1 MAKEQAAALAN
12 SGKMQELWQRIF
24 FVLGAFVVYRIGTH
38 IPVPGVDPVA
48 IKAMFEQTQGSI
60 LDVLNMF
67 SGGALQRLSVM
78 ALGVM
83 PYISASIIMQM
94 LTAVEPRLKQ
104 IKAEGEAGKR
114 KITKWTRQATV
125 VLATFQAI
133 GIATTVQAQ
142 SVNGGPVTMITGIGF
157 TVTCVI
163 SLVAGTMFLVW
174 LGEQITDRGIGNG
187 LSLII
192 FAGIVAGLPT
202 AVAGTFEL
210 AGNGE
215 FSPLFVIGLLIGV
228 IVITWFVV
236 FVERGQR
243 RLTVNY
249 ARQQR
254 GNKVMQAP
262 SSYFPLKLNM
272 AGVIPPIFAS
282 SIILFPASLV
292 GFFGNDQAT
301 GVAGIL
307 RNISTLMQPGELLYT
322 VLYVGMIVFF
332 AFFYTALVFDP
343 KEIAENLKKQGAYL
357 PGIRPGQ
364 QTARYIDGVV
374 SKLTLAGAAYLAL
387 VCLIP
392 EILIV
397 RWNVPFYFG
406 GTSLLIIVVV
416 IMDMMGQVQSYLMSQ
431 QYDSLMRKT
440 NLTGG
445 RSSGNKSGT
454 KASGRRSATKSKRR

>member
-1 MAKEQAAALAN
+1 MAREQAAALAG
-12 SGKMQELWQRIF
+12 SGKLKELWQRIG
-24 FVLGAFVVYRIGTH
+24 FVLGAFIVYRIGTH
-38 IPVPGVDPVA
+38 IPVPGVDPIA
-48 IKAMFEQTQGSI
+48 LAQMFEQTQGSI
-60 LDVLNMF
+60 LDVLNLF

-104 IKAEGEAGKR
+104 VKAEGESGRR
-114 KITKWTRQATV
+114 KIQKWTRYATV
-125 VLATFQAI
+125 VLATFQAL
-133 GIATTVQAQ
+133 GISSAVQTQ
-142 SVNGGPVTMITGIGF
+142 GVTIITGVSF
-157 TVTCVI
+157 TITCVVA
-163 SLVAGTMFLVW
+163 LVAGTMFLVW

-187 LSLII
+187 MSLII
-192 FAGIVAGLPT
+192 FAGIVAGLPS
-202 AVAGTFEL
+202 AVGGTFDL
-210 AGNGE
+210 ASRGE
-215 FSPLFVIGLLIGV
+215 FSPLFVVALFVGALLVTAFV
-228 IVITWFVV
+228 I

-262 SSYFPLKLNM
+262 SSYFPLKMNM

-292 GFFGNDQAT
+292 GFFGSDSAT
-301 GVAGIL
+301 GVAGVL
-307 RNISTLMQPGELLYT
+307 RNISTLMQPGEVLYT
-322 VLYVGMIVFF
+322 TLYVGMIVFF

-343 KEIAENLKKQGAYL
+343 KEIAENLKKQGAYV

-374 SKLTLAGAAYLAL
+374 SKLTLVGAMYLAV

-392 EILIV
+392 ELLIV
-397 RWNVPFYFG
+397 NYNVPFYFG

-416 IMDMMGQVQSYLMSQ
+416 IMDLMGQVQSHMMSQ
-431 QYDSLMRKT
+431 QYESLMKKT
-440 NLTGG
+440 NLTG
-445 RSSGNKSGT
+445 KSTG
-454 KASGRRSATKSKRR
+454 GRRRRR

>member
-1 MAKEQAAALAN
+1 MAREQAAALAG
-12 SGKMQELWQRIF
+12 SGKLKELWSRIL
-24 FVLGAFVVYRIGTH
+24 FVLGAFIVYRIGTH
-38 IPVPGVDPVA
+38 IPVPGVDPIA
-48 IKAMFEQTQGSI
+48 IAALFEQNRGSI

-67 SGGALQRLSVM
+67 SGGALSRLSIM

-104 IKAEGEAGKR
+104 VKQEGEAGRR
-114 KITKWTRQATV
+114 KIQKWTRYAAV

-133 GIATTVQAQ
+133 GVASTVQGQ
-142 SVNGGPVTMITGIGF
+142 VVNGAPVTLIAGIQF
-157 TVTCVI
+157 TVVCVLA
-163 SLVAGTMFLVW
+163 LVAGTMFLVW

-187 LSLII
+187 MSLII
-192 FAGIVAGLPT
+192 FAGIVAGLPS
-202 AVAGTFEL
+202 AIAGTVQL
-210 AGNGE
+210 ARDGE
-215 FSPLFVIGLLIGV
+215 FQPLFVVFLLVAV
-228 IVITWFVV
+228 IVVTAFVV

-262 SSYFPLKLNM
+262 SSYFPLKMNM

-292 GFFGNDQAT
+292 GFFGSESAT

-307 RNISTLMQPGELLYT
+307 RDISTKMQPGELIYT
-322 VLYVGMIVFF
+322 AMYIGMILFF
-332 AFFYTALVFDP
+332 AFFYTALTFDP
-343 KEIAENLKKQGAYL
+343 KEIAENLKKQGAFV

-374 SKLTLAGAAYLAL
+374 SKLTLVGAIYLAV
-387 VCLIP
+387 VCLLP
-392 EILIV
+392 ELLIV
-397 RWNVPFYFG
+397 NYNVPFYFG

-416 IMDMMGQVQSYLMSQ
+416 IMDLMGQVQSHLMSQ
-431 QYDSLMRKT
+431 QYESLMKKT
-440 NLTGG
+440 NLTGKPGGG
-445 RSSGNKSGT
+445 R
-454 KASGRRSATKSKRR
+454 KRRR

>member
-1 MAKEQAAALAN
+1 MSREQAAALAG
-12 SGKMQELWQRIF
+12 SGKHKELLSRIG
-24 FVLGAFVVYRIGTH
+24 FVLAAFVVYRIGTH
-38 IPVPGVDPVA
+38 VPVPGVDPIA
-48 IKAMFEQTQGSI
+48 IAAVFEQNRGSI

-67 SGGALQRLSVM
+67 SGGALSRLSVM

-94 LTAVEPRLKQ
+94 LTAVEPRMKQ
-104 IKAEGEAGKR
+104 VKAEGEAGRR
-114 KITKWTRQATV
+114 KIQKWTKYAAV

-133 GIATTVQAQ
+133 GVASAVQTQVAP
-142 SVNGGPVTMITGIGF
+142 GGAPVTLITGMQF
-157 TVTCVI
+157 TVICVLA
-163 SLVAGTMFLVW
+163 LVAGTMFLVW

-187 LSLII
+187 MSLII
-192 FAGIVAGLPT
+192 FAGIVAGLP
-202 AVAGTFEL
+202 AAIAGTIDL
-210 AGNGE
+210 ARSGE
-215 FSPLFVIGLLIGV
+215 FQPLFVVLILV
-228 IVITWFVV
+228 LVVAVTAFVV

-262 SSYFPLKLNM
+262 SSYFPLKMNM

-292 GFFGNDQAT
+292 GFFGSDSAT
-301 GVAGIL
+301 GVAGVL
-307 RNISTLMQPGELLYT
+307 RDISTKMQPGELVYT
-322 VLYVGMIVFF
+322 TLYVGMILFF
-332 AFFYTALVFDP
+332 AFFYTALTFDP
-343 KEIAENLKKQGAYL
+343 KEIAENLKKQGAFV

-374 SKLTLAGAAYLAL
+374 SKLTLVGAIYLAV

-392 EILIV
+392 ELLIV
-397 RWNVPFYFG
+397 NYSVPFYFG

-416 IMDMMGQVQSYLMSQ
+416 VMDLMGQVQSHLMSQ
-431 QYDSLMRKT
+431 QYENLMKKT
-440 NLTGG
+440 NLTG
-445 RSSGNKSGT
+445 KSGG
-454 KASGRRSATKSKRR
+454 GRKRRR

>member
-1 MAKEQAAALAN
+1 MAREQAAALAG
-12 SGKMQELWQRIF
+12 SGKLNELWARIG
-24 FVLGAFVVYRIGTH
+24 FVLAAFIVYRIGTH
-38 IPVPGVDPVA
+38 VPVPGVDPIA
-48 IKAMFEQTQGSI
+48 IATFFEQNQGSI

-67 SGGALQRLSVM
+67 SGGALSRMSVM

-83 PYISASIIMQM
+83 PYISASIIIQM

-104 IKAEGEAGKR
+104 IKAEGESGRR
-114 KITKWTRQATV
+114 KIQNWTRYAAA

-133 GIATTVQAQ
+133 GVASTLQA
-142 SVNGGPVTMITGIGF
+142 SSGTNGVPVTLIGGFQF
-157 TVTCVI
+157 TIVCVLA
-163 SLVAGTMFLVW
+163 LVAGTMFLVW

-187 LSLII
+187 ISLII
-192 FAGIVAGLPT
+192 FAGIVAGLPS
-202 AVAGTFEL
+202 AIAGTYEL
-210 AGNGE
+210 TKSGE
-215 FSPLFVIGLLIGV
+215 FSPLFLLLLIVGV
-228 IVITWFVV
+228 IVVTAFVV

-243 RLTVNY
+243 RITLNY

-262 SSYFPLKLNM
+262 SSYLPLKMNM

-292 GFFGNDQAT
+292 GFFGSESTT
-301 GVAGIL
+301 GVAGVL
-307 RNISTLMQPGELLYT
+307 RDISTKMQPGEVLYT
-322 VLYVGMIVFF
+322 VLYIGMILFF
-332 AFFYTALVFDP
+332 AFFYTALTFDP
-343 KEIAENLKKQGAYL
+343 KEIAENLKKQGAFV

-374 SKLTLAGAAYLAL
+374 SKLTLVGAIYLTI

-392 EILIV
+392 ELLIV
-397 RWNVPFYFG
+397 NYSVPFYFG

-416 IMDMMGQVQSYLMSQ
+416 IMDLMGQIQSHLMSQ
-431 QYDSLMRKT
+431 QYESLMKKT

-445 RSSGNKSGT
+445 NSGGS
-454 KASGRRSATKSKRR
+454 RRKRRR

>member
-1 MAKEQAAALAN
+1 MAREQAAALAN
-12 SGKMQELWQRIF
+12 SGKLGELWARIG
-24 FVLGAFVVYRIGTH
+24 FVIAALIVYRIGTH
-38 IPVPGVDPVA
+38 VPVPGVDPIA
-48 IKAMFEQTQGSI
+48 IATLFEQNQGSI

-67 SGGALQRLSVM
+67 SGGALSRLSVM

-104 IKAEGEAGKR
+104 VKAEGESGRR
-114 KITKWTRQATV
+114 KIQKWTRYAAA

-133 GIATTVQAQ
+133 GVASTVQAE
-142 SVNGGPVTMITGIGF
+142 SANGVPVTLITGVQF
-157 TVTCVI
+157 TIVCVLT
-163 SLVAGTMFLVW
+163 LVAGTMFLVW

-187 LSLII
+187 MSLII
-192 FAGIVAGLPT
+192 FAGIVAGLPAAIGGT
-202 AVAGTFEL
+202 YELTKSGDFTPIFLLVLAV
-210 AGNGE
+210 
-215 FSPLFVIGLLIGV
+215 GV
-228 IVITWFVV
+228 IAVTAFVV

-243 RLTVNY
+243 RITLNY

-262 SSYFPLKLNM
+262 SSYLPLKMNM

-292 GFFGNDQAT
+292 GFFANDSNSAL
-301 GVAGIL
+301 AGFL
-307 RNISTLMQPGELLYT
+307 QDVSTKMQPGEVLYT
-322 VLYVGMIVFF
+322 ALYVGMILFF
-332 AFFYTALVFDP
+332 AFFYTALTFDP
-343 KEIAENLKKQGAYL
+343 KEMAENLKKQGAFV

-374 SKLTLAGAAYLAL
+374 SKLTLMGALYLTV

-392 EILIV
+392 ELLIV
-397 RWNVPFYFG
+397 NYSVPFYFG

-416 IMDMMGQVQSYLMSQ
+416 IMDLMGQIQSHLMSQ
-431 QYDSLMRKT
+431 QYESLMKKT
-440 NLTGG
+440 NLTGNSDG
-445 RSSGNKSGT
+445 G
-454 KASGRRSATKSKRR
+454 GRRKKRRR

>member
-1 MAKEQAAALAN
+1 MSREQAAALAG
-12 SGKMQELWQRIF
+12 SGKLQELWARIG
-24 FVLGAFVVYRIGTH
+24 FVLGAFIVYRIGTH
-38 IPVPGVDPVA
+38 IPVPGVDPIA
-48 IKAMFEQTQGSI
+48 IASLFEANRGSI

-67 SGGALQRLSVM
+67 SGGALSRLSIM

-104 IKAEGEAGKR
+104 VKQEGESGRR
-114 KITKWTRQATV
+114 KIQKWTRYAAV

-133 GIATTVQAQ
+133 GVASTVQGQ
-142 SVNGGPVTMITGIGF
+142 VSPTGSPVTLIGGMQF
-157 TVTCVI
+157 TIVCVLA
-163 SLVAGTMFLVW
+163 LVAGTMFLVW

-187 LSLII
+187 MSLII
-192 FAGIVAGLPT
+192 FAGIVAGLPS
-202 AVAGTFEL
+202 AIGGTIQL
-210 AGNGE
+210 AQDGD
-215 FSPLFVIGLLIGV
+215 FQPLFILVLLLAV
-228 IVITWFVV
+228 IVVTAFVV

-262 SSYFPLKLNM
+262 SSYFPLKMNM

-292 GFFGNDQAT
+292 GFFGNDSAT
-301 GVAGIL
+301 GVAKIL
-307 RNISTLMQPGELLYT
+307 RDVSTKMQPGELIYT
-322 VLYVGMIVFF
+322 MMYIGMILFF
-332 AFFYTALVFDP
+332 AFFYTALTFDP
-343 KEIAENLKKQGAYL
+343 KEIAENLKKQGAFV

-374 SKLTLAGAAYLAL
+374 SKLTLVGAIYLAV
-387 VCLIP
+387 VCLLP
-392 EILIV
+392 ELLIV
-397 RWNVPFYFG
+397 YYKVPFYFG

-416 IMDMMGQVQSYLMSQ
+416 IMDLMGQVQSHLMTQ
-431 QYDSLMRKT
+431 QYDSLMKKT
-440 NLTGG
+440 NLTGKTGGG
-445 RSSGNKSGT
+445 R
-454 KASGRRSATKSKRR
+454 KRRR